1 MNANAFL
8 TNFGNVSVMCYHL
21 EQIQNGNYKTCDGW
35 PLTPKLI
42 NRCRLLIGKLQKL
55 SLKNN
60 VKILYYY
67 VKAMDVEPAT
77 LGREYIYF
85 FIMTMKI

>member
-1 MNANAFL
+1 MAINSK
-8 TNFGNVSVMCYHL
+8 T
-21 EQIQNGNYKTCDGW
+21 YKQVWTFNW
-35 PLTPKLI
+35 KVIEIKFKTK
-42 NRCRLLIGKLQKL
+42 
-55 SLKNN
+55 N